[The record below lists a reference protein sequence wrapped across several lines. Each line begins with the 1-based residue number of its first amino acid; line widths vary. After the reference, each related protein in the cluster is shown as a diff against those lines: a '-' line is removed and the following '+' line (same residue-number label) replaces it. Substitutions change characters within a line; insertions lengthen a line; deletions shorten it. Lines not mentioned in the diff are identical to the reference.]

1 MPFPERLKEKLDL
14 YQENGRIFREDNEL
28 FNETSWLAV
37 MHGQGIKPK
46 SYHPVA
52 DVLSDE
58 EVAMRLADIH
68 NTVIKSSEYMPSHID
83 YINEHCQADVETFK
97 KQQTQKTKRVSVI

>member
-1 MPFPERLKEKLDL
+1 MEL

-37 MHGQGIKPK
+37 MNGQGISPK

-68 NTVIKSSEYMPSHID
+68 NSVVKSSDYMPTHID
-83 YINEHCQADVETFK
+83 YIRDNCEASEENF
-97 KQQTQKTKRVSVI
+97 QTKPQGKTRRVSVI